1 MGTNG
6 SGSGNDDVS
15 RARFWKTLGK
25 KVGAGA
31 ATRIPAGYDG
41 HSSRRGSS
49 DGSVKRARAKRAQ
62 G

>member
-1 MGTNG
+1 MGING
-6 SGSGNDDVS
+6 SGSANDDVS
-15 RARFWKTLGK
+15 RTRFWKTLGK
-25 KVGAGA
+25 KVRAGA
-31 ATRIPAGYDG
+31 RIPAGYDG